1 MSLIPVS
8 LPDHCYYLISNYC
21 MPLSRLPPVITS
33 SFQFCIPFA
42 LFITFV
48 YAIIYDLLLRDTF
61 YNPLMKYCGSFGEC
75 LTTVLLKSLR
85 ETGGGH
91 NYR

>member
-1 MSLIPVS
+1 MVS
-8 LPDHCYYLISNYC
+8 LRKNLC
-21 MPLSRLPPVITS
+21 MLSDLTPNTRPT
-33 SFQFCIPFA
+33 FQFCIPFA
-42 LFITFV
+42 IFITFG
-48 YAIIYDLLLRDTF
+48 YSILYDYLLRDTF
-61 YNPLMKYCGSFGEC
+61 LNELMEYCGSLGEC